1 VRREI
6 TAAAS
11 VPRPLRAALFNAVGV
26 MLVVVGA
33 LPELAAPEEEEAVE
47 DVELDDEDVRRRLK
61 TRRRKNDV
69 MSS

>member
-1 VRREI
+1 
-6 TAAAS
+6 
-11 VPRPLRAALFNAVGV
+11 